1 MLRRLTISNLI
12 LIDQAT
18 IEFGAGFNVLS
29 GETGSGKSAILG
41 ALNLVAGHRANS
53 GMLRKGASKGS
64 VEAHFDLDKDSPVP
78 NILAES
84 GIDHDLTEELIIA
97 RELSAKG
104 KSRLFINNQ
113 PAQLALLR
121 RLTPHL
127 IDSVGQHA
135 NQRLFQ
141 LDYHRS
147 VVDLYGG
154 LKNTLNAFQTSWQTE
169 KTLCTELEQLLASEA
184 ERLRECEVCRMELE
198 ELEAANIQEGEDE
211 TLFAEYSRLA
221 NSEEIAQHLDALN
234 LNNTGILGILH
245 QHQQAFERLIEMMPN
260 LSETSK
266 AYASAVLELQEIA
279 HTIDRERSA
288 LTHNPHKMAEINER
302 LTMINRLKRKYGQS
316 VAEIN
321 TYKESTAEKLHQLE
335 HADDRIEELRAALD
349 TAIKTTNNHA
359 KKLTKQRTT
368 TAEKLQEAVT
378 RHIRSLNMPKA
389 DFHIN
394 ITPQQR
400 SLTGEDTVEFFL
412 APNVGED
419 PISVRGCASGGELSR
434 VMLALQTLLSAREQ
448 VPTVVFDEI
457 DANIGGETAS
467 VVGEKLRQIGQNH
480 QILCITHFPQVA
492 KQADHHFQIAKEEKK
507 GRTVTT
513 VQPLSKKDRP
523 LELTRMSG
531 EVATPP
537 QEQPALLS

>member
-1 MLRRLTISNLI
+1 MLRRLTITNLI
-12 LIDQAT
+12 LIEEAT

-41 ALNLVAGHRANS
+41 ALNLVAGDRADT
-53 GMLRKGASKGS
+53 GMLRKGASKGE
-64 VEAHFDLDKDSPVP
+64 VVALFDLNSTSPIP
-78 NILAES
+78 HILAEC
-84 GIDHDLTEELIIA
+84 GIDHDPTEELIIR

-113 PAQLALLR
+113 PAQLALLCR
-121 RLTPHL
+121 ITPYL

-154 LKNTLNAFQTSWQTE
+154 LKDTLNAFQASWQTE
-169 KTLCTELEQLLASEA
+169 KALTKELEELLANEA
-184 ERLRECEVCRMELE
+184 ERLRECEVCRIELE

-221 NSEEIAQHLDALN
+221 NSEEIAQYLDAIDLN
-234 LNNTGILGILH
+234 STGILGTLH
-245 QHQQAFERLIEMMPN
+245 QHQQAFERLIEMIPS
-260 LSETSK
+260 LTETSK
-266 AYASAVLELQEIA
+266 TYASALIELQEIA
-279 HTIDRERSA
+279 HTIDLERSS
-288 LTHNPHKMAEINER
+288 LEHNPHKMVEINKR
-302 LTMINRLKRKYGQS
+302 LTLINRLKRKYGQS
-316 VAEIN
+316 FAEIN
-321 TYKESTAEKLHQLE
+321 TYKENTAEKLYNLE
-335 HADDRIEELRAALD
+335 HADDRIEELRTALD
-349 TAIKTTNNHA
+349 DAAKTTNTHA
-359 KKLTKQRTT
+359 KILTEQRTAA
-368 TAEKLQEAVT
+368 AEKLQEAIT
-378 RHIRSLNMPKA
+378 RQIRSLNMAKA
-389 DFHIN
+389 DFRID

-400 SLTGEDTVEFFL
+400 TQSGDDTIEFFL

-419 PISVRGCASGGELSR
+419 PIPVRGCASGGELSR
-434 VMLALQTLLSAREQ
+434 VMLALQTLLSAKEQ

-467 VVGEKLRQIGQNH
+467 VVGEKLHQIGQNH

-492 KQADHHFQIAKEEKK
+492 KKADHHFQIAKEEKK

-513 VQPLSKKDRP
+513 VQPLSKKERP
-523 LELTRMSG
+523 LELTRMAG
-531 EVATPP
+531 EA
-537 QEQPALLS
+537 S